1 MPDAPSAQHEAP
13 FVGDDGWALNNL
25 KARYPVVMTTVEAD
39 HVRAA
44 SVARIAVA
52 PTAMNQR
59 FATRSPTLA
68 IAVWLVSTQTG
79 ATLPAHASTATGAVL
94 EQYCRACHS
103 AQISSAGLNLDR
115 LDPASPGADPDAWEA
130 VVRKLLHRQMP
141 PPGMPRPDEATY
153 DSVVHDLEHRLDRH
167 AAANPNPGRESAFRR
182 LNRTE
187 YRNAVRDLLGLEVDV
202 ESLLPR
208 DETGH
213 GFDNVTGE
221 FSPTL
226 LERYL
231 AAARRISRLAIGT
244 PPEAPGGELVLI
256 PVDRTQESQ
265 FRELP
270 FGTRG
275 GALIPHLFPSN
286 GEYEIHITLSRDR
299 NEHVEG
305 LRVPHEVEL
314 MLDGRQVRRFVV
326 EPAEG
331 RDHTDVDKHLFARI
345 PVSAGRHEIGAT
357 FLKKSSALIETE
369 RQPYLAR
376 FNMDRHPRTQPAVYS
391 VSIVGPYGPAAKGE
405 TESRRRVF
413 SCRPRSGA
421 DQETC
426 ALRILERLAHRAYRR
441 PPTAQEVDDLL
452 VFYRQGLER
461 GGFEDG
467 IETALRAVLVSPHFL
482 FRAEHPPA
490 HGRDG
495 PHQVSDYELASR
507 LSFFL
512 WSSIPDDELLE
523 AAGNGRLRDD
533 AELESQV
540 RRMLADRRSGA
551 LVENFAGMW
560 LHLRNLDS
568 WTPDRRLFADFDDNL
583 RQSFRG
589 ETELLFEAIVRED
602 RSLVELLSADFT
614 YLNERLAKH
623 YGVPHIYGDH
633 FRRVKLPP
641 DGIRG
646 GILTHGSILAVT
658 SYGNRTSPVL
668 RGKWVL
674 ENILGT
680 PPSPPPPEATPLR
693 ERSASDAVLTLR
705 ERISEHRADPA
716 CARCHDIIDPIG
728 FAFENFD
735 AVGRWRTH
743 DEDFPVDASGTLPD
757 GTRFSGPDGFLR
769 ALLRRPELFVSTAT
783 EKLLIY
789 ALGRGLESYDAP
801 AVREIVREA
810 AKDDYR
816 FSSLML
822 GVVRSAPFQMRRT
835 Q

>member
-1 MPDAPSAQHEAP
+1 
-13 FVGDDGWALNNL
+13 
-25 KARYPVVMTTVEAD
+25 MTAVEAGD
-39 HVRAA
+39 ARVA
-44 SVARIAVA
+44 SVAGIAVSSKA
-52 PTAMNQR
+52 STQR
-59 FATRSPTLA
+59 FAKSSRTLA
-68 IAVWLVSTQTG
+68 IAVWLISAQTG
-79 ATLPAHASTATGAVL
+79 TTPPANAATATGAVL
-94 EQYCRACHS
+94 EQYCRACHNN
-103 AQISSAGLNLDR
+103 QISSGGLDLAR
-115 LDPASPGADPDAWEA
+115 LDPAYPGADPDAWEA
-130 VVRKLLHRQMP
+130 VVRKLLHRHMP

-153 DSVVHDLEHRLDRH
+153 DAVVGDLEHRLDSH
-167 AAANPNPGRESAFRR
+167 AAANLNPGRESAFRR

-231 AAARRISRLAIGT
+231 AAARKISRLAIGT
-244 PPEAPGGELVLI
+244 PPTAPGGELVLI

-275 GALIPHLFPSN
+275 GALIPHLFPTN

-305 LRVPHEVEL
+305 LYVPHEVEL

-331 RDHTDVDKHLFARI
+331 RDHTGVDKHLFARI

-391 VSIVGPYGPAAKGE
+391 VSIVGPYAPATKGE

-413 SCRPRSGA
+413 SCRPSPGA
-421 DQETC
+421 DEGIC
-426 ALRILERLAHRAYRR
+426 ALRILERLARRAYRR
-441 PPTAQEVDDLL
+441 PPTARELDDLL
-452 VFYRQGLER
+452 AFYRQGLER

-467 IETALRAVLVSPHFL
+467 IETALRALLVSPHFL
-482 FRAEHPPA
+482 FRAERPA
-490 HGRDG
+490 THGRDE
-495 PHQVSDYELASR
+495 PYQVSDYELASR
-507 LSFFL
+507 LSFLL

-523 AAGNGRLRDD
+523 VAGNGRLRDD
-533 AELESQV
+533 AVLESQV
-540 RRMLADRRSGA
+540 RRMLADHRSRA

-560 LHLRNLDS
+560 LYLRNLDS

-583 RQSFRG
+583 RQSFRL
-589 ETELLFEAIVRED
+589 ETELLIEAIVHED

-614 YLNERLAKH
+614 FLNERLAKH
-623 YGVPHIYGDH
+623 YGIPHIYGDH
-633 FRRVKLPP
+633 FRRVNLPA

-646 GILTHGSILAVT
+646 GLLTHGSILAVT

-680 PPSPPPPEATPLR
+680 PPPPPPPEATPLR

-716 CARCHDIIDPIG
+716 CASCHDIIDPIG

-743 DEDFPVDASGTLPD
+743 DEGVPVDASGTLPD
-757 GTRFSGPDGFLR
+757 GTRFNGPNGFLQ

-783 EKLLIY
+783 EKLLTY

-801 AVREIVREA
+801 AVRKIVRDAER
-810 AKDDYR
+810 DDYQ

-822 GVVRSAPFQMRRT
+822 GVVRSAPFQMRRP